1 MTDVN
6 RDINAMWPYQ
16 RMMELAEEGY
26 IGEFS
31 EVNAGFMGGGGDQ
44 DTFRDTI
51 GPEVAAMFKEEGV
64 DIVLMTAG

>member
-1 MTDVN
+1 MTTDVN

-31 EVNAGFMGGGGDQ
+31 EVKRWIYGRRGDQ
-44 DTFRDTI
+44 DTFRDTRTRRS
-51 GPEVAAMFKEEGV
+51 PRCLKRKES
-64 DIVLMTAG
+64 ISFL